1 MPLEW
6 VIQYCSP
13 TTWAEDGSWGYH
25 TPIYM
30 LNCIIQLQAV
40 VEIIPNETPKA
51 LNILAKQQPKYAMPS
66 TKTIWLWTVC

>member
-1 MPLEW
+1 
-6 VIQYCSP
+6 
-13 TTWAEDGSWGYH
+13 
-25 TPIYM
+25 M